1 MTSFILHVCLFR
13 PTLKPLVRHLKSDT
27 PLMPLV
33 LHLLFVLSYSPP
45 GDYNTLLCGFLFI
58 LSHCSFPECKLD
70 SFTTFLLS
78 FTRNMGQRHFE
89 LPLQKKAQGSH
100 LIYTALH
107 YSLPSNY
114 YVYVKPVSHFFSSC
128 CPHVKQGVFSID
140 P

>member
-1 MTSFILHVCLFR
+1 MTFSILHVCLFR

-70 SFTTFLLS
+70 SFTTFYYHSQEIWDKDISSFPYRKSTGIPFDIYCSPLSLL
-78 FTRNMGQRHFE
+78 
-89 LPLQKKAQGSH
+89 
-100 LIYTALH
+100 
-107 YSLPSNY
+107 SNY
-114 YVYVKPVSHFFSSC
+114 YVYVKLCLTFLFFHLA
-128 CPHVKQGVFSID
+128 PM
-140 P
+140 